1 MFGECHMHIFMNG
14 VNYREAVQLHKNGV
28 QEADIRKKLE
38 QYKAC
43 GITFLRDGGDGLGVS
58 ARAAKIA
65 PEYGIAY
72 RTPIFAIH
80 KKGHY
85 GGIVGYGF
93 EDWREYHSLV
103 KQVRAEGGD
112 FIKVM
117 FSGIMDFD
125 REGAVTEPSL
135 SENEIREMI
144 HIAHEEGF
152 AVMAH
157 VNGADAVRAAVC
169 AGVDSVEHGNFM
181 DEDCLQVLLD
191 SDAVWVPTYVTITN
205 LIGSGRF
212 DDAGLLRL
220 RKRQGRMIRRGFE
233 LGVQIALGSDAGA
246 YRVMHGQGLIDEYR
260 EFRRLTGVDA
270 DRCKNGCAGNYA
282 VGGRIESGDKG
293 EDACEEELSPLFT
306 AQELDAR
313 LAAAEDKI
321 QRKFSA
327 GQF

>member
-1 MFGECHMHIFMNG
+1 MFGECHMHIFMNGVNYREAVQLHKNGVQEADIRKKLEQYKVKKEGAFMFGECHMHIFMNGVNYREAVQLHKNGVQEADIRKKLEQYKACGITFFMFGECHMHIFMNG

-112 FIKVM
+112 PEYGIAYRTPIFAIHKKGHYGGIVGYGFEDWREYHSLVKQVRAEGGDFIKVM

-169 AGVDSVEHGNFM
+169 ACFQES
-181 DEDCLQVLLD
+181 
-191 SDAVWVPTYVTITN
+191 WI
-205 LIGSGRF
+205 
-212 DDAGLLRL
+212 
-220 RKRQGRMIRRGFE
+220 
-233 LGVQIALGSDAGA
+233 
-246 YRVMHGQGLIDEYR
+246 
-260 EFRRLTGVDA
+260 LTG
-270 DRCKNGCAGNYA
+270 RE
-282 VGGRIESGDKG
+282 R
-293 EDACEEELSPLFT
+293 
-306 AQELDAR
+306 
-313 LAAAEDKI
+313 
-321 QRKFSA
+321 
-327 GQF
+327 